1 MDLYKITEKLES
13 KGWDLN
19 NDFLS
24 NNEDFLQALIDETE
38 KAISVT
44 CCCCKLKE
52 DKEYTFT
59 LDVSNQEKTEELSKQ
74 LKELLSTPS
83 EMYFIDKDGNRI
95 RF

>member
-38 KAISVT
+38 RAISVT
-44 CCCCKLKE
+44 RSCKS
-52 DKEYTFT
+52 DR
-59 LDVSNQEKTEELSKQ
+59 
-74 LKELLSTPS
+74 ELLRSS
-83 EMYFIDKDGNRI
+83 CDCCNGNNQIKSDGIANVTDI
-95 RF
+95 G